1 MTEEQRERKRAYD
14 REYSK
19 KHYAEHK
26 EEIKAKNKTDE
37 QKQKNKEYMRR
48 YRERTKLK
56 ALAHIRF
63 NAYRPGQYVIDVAE
77 DGQYHISGVG
87 LDAVVWMPLP
97 EPYKE
102 NEEENGFD

>member
-1 MTEEQRERKRAYD
+1 MTEEQRERKRAYN
-14 REYSK
+14 REYRKKYYAEHKEEIREYRK

-37 QKQKNKEYMRR
+37 QRQKNKEYMRR
-48 YRERTKLK
+48 YRERTTLK

-87 LDAVVWMPLP
+87 L
-97 EPYKE
+97 
-102 NEEENGFD
+102 

>member
-19 KHYAEHK
+19 KRYAEHK

-37 QKQKNKEYMRR
+37 QRQKNKEYMKR
-48 YRERTKLK
+48 YRERTKVK

-63 NAYRPGQYVIDVAE
+63 NAYRTGRYVIDVTE
-77 DGQYHISGVG
+77 DGQYHISEVS
-87 LDAVVWMPLP
+87 LYDI
-97 EPYKE
+97 
-102 NEEENGFD
+102 NEIMEREDNDL